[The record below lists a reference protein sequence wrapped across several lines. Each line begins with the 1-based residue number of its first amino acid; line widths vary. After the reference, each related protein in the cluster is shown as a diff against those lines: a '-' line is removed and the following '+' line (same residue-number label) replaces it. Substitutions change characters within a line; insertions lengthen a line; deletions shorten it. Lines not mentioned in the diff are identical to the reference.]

1 MHEESA
7 DGCGSVDSA
16 KGVLDVCGDEKFV
29 GCSESHCTEVVNHA
43 VGSTLHEGTILVGS
57 NSADDVGLGDV
68 KYDTSGKF
76 EQHFKQGDGPDA
88 RARFLAKWFDLSNE
102 PEIGDVLWYS
112 ALSPSEDPEMCG
124 LNAIRCFK

>member
-1 MHEESA
+1 MQKESTN
-7 DGCGSVDSA
+7 GCGSVDSA

-43 VGSTLHEGTILVGS
+43 VGPTFHEGTILVGS
-57 NSADDVGLGDV
+57 NSVDNIGLGDV
-68 KYDTSGKF
+68 KYDASGKF

-88 RARFLAKWFDLSNE
+88 RARFLAEWFDLSNE

-112 ALSPSEDPEMCG
+112 ALSPSEDPEMCS
-124 LNAIRCFK
+124 LSAIRCFK

>member
-1 MHEESA
+1 M
-7 DGCGSVDSA
+7 
-16 KGVLDVCGDEKFV
+16 
-29 GCSESHCTEVVNHA
+29 GCSECHRTEVVYHA
-43 VGSTLHEGTILVGS
+43 VGPALHKGTILVGS
-57 NSADDVGLGDV
+57 NSVDNVGLGNV
-68 KYDTSGKF
+68 KYDAGGKL